1 MPRRRLDP
9 AGTRASLDG
18 AVTDLLPFGPG
29 AWLFIGLYVFSLLFF
44 GWFGYRARGENTLR
58 DFYIA
63 GSGFGFLVLILTLYA
78 TQYSGNTLFG
88 FTGKTYRI
96 GYAWLMSVHFMIAIV
111 VFYLIFAPR
120 LRRLSQE
127 RGYVTPVD
135 YLNDRYGS
143 PAINLIAAVVMVL
156 AVTNFLLAQLMAMG
170 RAMQGLAG
178 PHGDIAYRYGV
189 IVLALIMV
197 VYGTLGGLRAVAW
210 SDVIQGGVLMVGFLL
225 LLAILESQFGPLSGA
240 THIILSGAD
249 PAQVHKVLPPSPE
262 QQREWLSYVLMVG
275 MGAALYPQAI
285 QRIYAARCEQVLRR
299 SMAVMAFLP
308 FLTALI
314 AVIAGIYA
322 IAYVPGLEGADS
334 DQVLSRLLRLIQE
347 HTATGYGLVVVMFAA
362 ILSAIMSTADSAL
375 LSLSSMLTKDIYA
388 GFINHSAPEADLT
401 RLGKVLS
408 WGLIVVL
415 VILAIALKEKASLIT
430 LLDRKFDILVQLA
443 PAFMLG
449 IRWDGLRRTP
459 VLIGLIAGLA
469 VALGLAFGPFDFVVA
484 GKVWGL
490 HPGLFGLTA
499 NLLIAVAGSLWQQR
513 RVTATSLAGL

>member
-1 MPRRRLDP
+1 M
-9 AGTRASLDG
+9 
-18 AVTDLLPFGPG
+18 TDLLPFGPG
-29 AWLFIGLYVFSLLFF
+29 AWLFIGLYVSSLLFF

-96 GYAWLMSVHFMIAIV
+96 GYAWLMSVHFMLAIV

-135 YLNDRYGS
+135 YLDDRFGS
-143 PAINLIAAVVMVL
+143 KAINLIAAVVMVL

-178 PHGDIAYRYGV
+178 PHGDLAYRYGV
-189 IVLALIMV
+189 VVLALIMV

-210 SDVIQGGVLMVGFLL
+210 SDVIQGGVLMIGFLL
-225 LLAILESQFGPLSGA
+225 LLAMLENQFGPLSRA
-240 THIILSGAD
+240 TDIILAMPD
-249 PAQVHKVLPPSPE
+249 PAQARKILPPKPE
-262 QQREWLSYVLMVG
+262 LQREWVSYVLMVG

-285 QRIYAARCEQVLRR
+285 QRIYASRSERVLR
-299 SMAVMAFLP
+299 SSLAVMAFLP
-308 FLTALI
+308 YLTAFI
-314 AVIAGIYA
+314 AVITGIYA

-334 DQVLSRLLRLIQE
+334 DQVLTRLLRLIQE
-347 HTATGYGLVVVMFAA
+347 GSAMGYALVVLLFAA

-375 LSLSSMLTKDIYA
+375 LSISSMLTKDVYA
-388 GFINHSAPEADLT
+388 GFINRSAAEADLT

-408 WGLIVVL
+408 WGIIIVL
-415 VILAIALKEKASLIT
+415 VILAIALKEKASLIS
-430 LLDRKFDILVQLA
+430 LLDRKFDILIQLV
-443 PAFMLG
+443 PAFLLG
-449 IRWDGLRRTP
+449 IRWDGLRRGP
-459 VLIGLIAGLA
+459 VLAGLIAGLA
-469 VALGLAFGPFDFVVA
+469 IALVLAFGPFGFVVA
-484 GKVWGL
+484 GKIGGF
-490 HPGLFGLTA
+490 HPGLFGLAA
-499 NLLIAVAGSLWQQR
+499 NLAIAVGGSLWPQRAAKTAAGSL
-513 RVTATSLAGL
+513 